1 MQIKTILTL
10 LLLKLCGTN
19 MGHNETN
26 FNQILYIRKKI
37 AKVKEDKQGE
47 RLQEFP
53 KSFVLSV
60 TPRNRMLILFA
71 F

>member
-1 MQIKTILTL
+1 
-10 LLLKLCGTN
+10 

-26 FNQILYIRKKI
+26 FNQIQLISENKV
-37 AKVKEDKQGE
+37 AKVNEDRQDE

-53 KSFVLSV
+53 KSFVLSI
-60 TPRNRMLILFA
+60 TLRNRMLILFA